1 MKEKK
6 RLVGRPKGIPRAET
20 AGRKKGSGVKNK
32 QLFGYRFTEEE
43 YLNIKENFKD
53 FQKRK
58 NLKPTEAI
66 KKIFLELIT
75 IENTEENEKEEK

>member
-1 MKEKK
+1 MQKK
-6 RLVGRPKGIPRAET
+6 RPVGRPKGIPRAEN
-20 AGRKKGSGVKNK
+20 AGRKKGSGEKNK

-53 FQKRK
+53 FQKRE

-75 IENTEENEKEEK
+75 IENTE